1 MNTKPAFPK
10 DLLPTQDTQNR
21 LVPVAVA
28 AGLVAAGALLWRAR
42 PHALDFPDPVPL
54 DNNPKRS
61 IFKRFA
67 RKGRDGLRRVAP
79 DNLSVSLGR
88 SMVIA
93 GGALLVT
100 RLLDELSGD

>member
-1 MNTKPAFPK
+1 MNTKPAFPA
-10 DLLPTQDTQNR
+10 DLLPTERQADR

-54 DNNPKRS
+54 DGNPSRS
-61 IFKRFA
+61 LFRRAA
-67 RKGRDGLRRVAP
+67 RKGRDGLRRVSP

-93 GGALLVT
+93 GGALLLT